1 MQTYLCDTSYKRH
14 FINDINL
21 PAFKKKTGGFS
32 SLKAYNNVTEA
43 NFIVEDSKKG
53 RSTTNDISYN
63 KNLLPKGI
71 GSTKKFLPSFFITN
85 GNKNTF
91 FGCTKEGSS
100 IRRRNR

>member
-14 FINDINL
+14 FINDIKV

-43 NFIVEDSKKG
+43 NFILGDTKRK
-53 RSTTNDISYN
+53 TTNDISYN
-63 KNLLPKGI
+63 KKLLPKGI
-71 GSTKKFLPSFFITN
+71 TSTKKFLPPFFITN

-91 FGCTKEGSS
+91 FGSTKEGSS